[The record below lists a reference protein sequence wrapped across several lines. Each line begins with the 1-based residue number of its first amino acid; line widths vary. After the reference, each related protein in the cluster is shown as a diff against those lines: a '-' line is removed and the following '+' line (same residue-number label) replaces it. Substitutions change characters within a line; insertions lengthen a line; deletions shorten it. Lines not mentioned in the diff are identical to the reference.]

1 MNKPSKI
8 PIDPEP
14 RQGLLRTR
22 SVDDSMIRVKR
33 VYEPPSEEDGQRILV
48 ERLWPR
54 GLTKEKAKI
63 DLWLKEVSP
72 SPELRKWFSH
82 DDSKWDEFCDRY
94 RKELDANVES
104 VRKIMDLA
112 SKGTVTMVFAAR
124 DAEHN
129 SAVLLNEY
137 IEELAEASP

>member
-1 MNKPSKI
+1 
-8 PIDPEP
+8 
-14 RQGLLRTR
+14 
-22 SVDDSMIRVKR
+22 MIKVKR
-33 VYEPPSEEDGQRILV
+33 AYEAPSAEDGTRVLV

-82 DDSKWDEFCDRY
+82 DDTKWDEFRERY
-94 RKELDANVES
+94 RKELDQNIAG
-104 VRKIMDLA
+104 VRKIIEMGK
-112 SKGTVTMVFAAR
+112 KGDVTMVFAAR

-129 SAVLLNEY
+129 SAVLLLDY
-137 IEELAEASP
+137 IHKME